1 MNRGRIGRGQMTYKD
16 DSTGLNGRQD
26 RSGTFDEY
34 SALMGALHVGVSKHK
49 LDEHFTAI
57 WANDFFFEIIKYTR
71 EEYVALFHNHVDE
84 YFASAPAALQKIT
97 QSVLGALAENRPGYE
112 CICQMPQK
120 GGSMAWIR
128 FVGIFTDEIADG
140 FPVVYTVFTDVT
152 DIIQT
157 QKEQSVTYDNL
168 PGFVA
173 KIRVEDEGF
182 TLIEANARFRDFFSG
197 GKDFL
202 SYGLANID
210 CEQNRAAYAENI
222 DAMKKGLPVHFTLQA
237 KDSGGGDAWLQVNA
251 ECVRWDGGRPVY
263 LVIYIDITDIT
274 EQRALRRQLE
284 ERSEMLRGALA
295 EAERANRAKSDFLS
309 RMSHDIRS
317 PMNAVI
323 GMTAIAA
330 SHIDNRERVMD
341 CLEKIAISSKLLLQL
356 INEVLDMAKI
366 ESGRLELAEDEVSL
380 DELLQGIVTIM
391 QPSIAEKR
399 HNFDIHVYELEHERV
414 VCDQPHIQQVF
425 LNILSNAVKYTPEGG
440 NIIFEVRENPSDIKG
455 YGQFEFTFEDSG
467 LGMKPEF
474 LKKIFTPFERA
485 DDVAA
490 YGIQGTGLGLAI
502 SKNIVGMMNGEI
514 SVSSIHGKGTK
525 FTVKLPLKT
534 ADLKEE
540 PASPLLSPLPSL
552 PVLVVDDDRIVCETV
567 SARLAEIGMESRCV
581 LSGKEALQEA
591 VSAHRAGADFFMIII
606 DLMMPGMDGIETAR
620 EIRAAVGPE
629 VPIILLSGYGWAE
642 YEAKALAA
650 GINGFIM
657 KPLFK
662 SSLIGAIRRYALK
675 EAVPETLPAAP
686 HIAASYEGKRAL
698 LVEDNAINREIAQEI
713 LGQTGI
719 IVESAEHGL
728 EALEKFAASDTGY
741 YDVVFMD
748 LQMPVMGGLEAARRI
763 RGLERSDSPSVPII
777 AMTANAFEDDVK
789 ASKEAGMNAHLSKP
803 LDFKLL
809 ERAMAEYLGG

>member
-1 MNRGRIGRGQMTYKD
+1 MIPFANSGRIGRKQMTYKD
-16 DSTGLNGRQD
+16 ESMEQNGRQ
-26 RSGTFDEY
+26 GTFDEY
-34 SALMGALHVGVSKHK
+34 SALMSSLHVGVSKHK

-71 EEYVALFHNHVDE
+71 EEYVARFHNHVDE
-84 YFASAPAALQKIT
+84 YFACAPAELQKIT
-97 QSVLGALAENRPGYE
+97 QNVVDAIAENRSGYE
-112 CICQMPQK
+112 FICQMPQK
-120 GGSMAWIR
+120 GGSMAWTRI
-128 FVGIFTDEIADG
+128 VGTFTDEIVDG
-140 FPVVYTVFTDVT
+140 VPVVYTVFTDVT

-157 QKEQSVTYDNL
+157 QKEQSVTYENL

-182 TLIEANARFRDFFSG
+182 TLIDANARFRDFFSG

-202 SYGLANID
+202 ARGLANFD

-222 DAMKKGLPVHFTLQA
+222 EAMKKGLPVHFTLQA

-251 ECVRWDGGRPVY
+251 ECVRWDVGRPVY

-284 ERSEMLRGALA
+284 EQSETLRGALA
-295 EAERANRAKSDFLS
+295 EAKRANRAKSEFLS

-341 CLEKIAISSKLLLQL
+341 CLEKITVSSKLLLQL

-380 DELLQGIVTIM
+380 DELLQGIVTII

-414 VCDQPHIQQVF
+414 ICDQPHIQQVF

-440 NIIFEVRENPSDIKG
+440 NIIFEVRERPSNTNG

-514 SVSSIHGKGTK
+514 SVGSVYGKGTK

-534 ADLKEE
+534 VAPEE
-540 PASPLLSPLPSL
+540 EQAEPRLPSL
-552 PVLVVDDDRIVCETV
+552 PILVVDDDRIVCETV

-581 LSGKEALQEA
+581 FSGKEALREA
-591 VSAHRAGADFFMIII
+591 VSAHQAGEDFFMIII

-620 EIRAAVGPE
+620 EIRAAVGPD
-629 VPIILLSGYGWAE
+629 VPIVLLSGYGWAE

-675 EAVPETLPAAP
+675 EAVPETVPAAP
-686 HIAASYEGKRAL
+686 HIAASYKGKRAL

-719 IVESAEHGL
+719 LIESAEHGL
-728 EALEKFAASDTGY
+728 EALEKFAASDAGY

-763 RGLERSDSPSVPII
+763 RGLERSDARTVPII

-809 ERAMAEYLGG
+809 ERTMAEYLGA